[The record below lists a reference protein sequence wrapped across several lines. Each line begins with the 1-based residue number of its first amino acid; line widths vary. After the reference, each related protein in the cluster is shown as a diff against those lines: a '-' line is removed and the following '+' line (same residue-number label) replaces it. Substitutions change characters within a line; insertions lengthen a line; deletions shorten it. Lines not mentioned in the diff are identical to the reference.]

1 MFRIDRNLDYGQAI
15 DVDRHESW
23 GSSLLWPAIV
33 RLHSE
38 MPAQDVPLHWHLG
51 AEVIYV
57 VKGRVRMFVDGV
69 ETIVNDGQ
77 ICLVSPK
84 ALHAI
89 HPIPYG
95 SEQCVLSISFDG
107 EYLSRMS
114 VGLANHRL
122 LTTMP
127 IGRGCQHSAGRLI
140 DLCNQIIDCIN
151 AESDTRFL
159 RLNALLYTLLCELF
173 DVWDDT
179 LFDTGTAGALM
190 THDGTSLADNDSI
203 MQRGGGSDA
212 PPSME
217 GIRQTLPVGSDI
229 YRITEYMGRHFADGE
244 TIGNIS
250 RHFGF
255 SREYFSRMFKRH
267 TGVSPDRYLTEIRL
281 QSAVD
286 DLLNGDETV
295 EQIARSNGFSSARS
309 FSRAFQT
316 RFASTPATFRRR
328 YRDGGG
334 IGCYPRSPARG

>member
-51 AEVIYV
+51 AEIIYV
-57 VKGRVRMFVDGV
+57 VKGRVRMFIDGV

-203 MQRGGGSDA
+203 MQRGGA
-212 PPSME
+212 PMLRHPWKVSGKHCRWVATSIESPNTWDGILPTVRPS
-217 GIRQTLPVGSDI
+217 GIYPDISVSRGNTSPVCSKGIPVSLP
-229 YRITEYMGRHFADGE
+229 
-244 TIGNIS
+244 
-250 RHFGF
+250 
-255 SREYFSRMFKRH
+255 
-267 TGVSPDRYLTEIRL
+267 TGI
-281 QSAVD
+281 
-286 DLLNGDETV
+286 
-295 EQIARSNGFSSARS
+295 
-309 FSRAFQT
+309 
-316 RFASTPATFRRR
+316 
-328 YRDGGG
+328 
-334 IGCYPRSPARG
+334 